1 MTTHIDAAK
10 DAGLRERTEKNAA
23 VGNKSE
29 DAAVIATPKKADA
42 AADIECLVAPT
53 SPTRLPPAFAKK
65 PFIALAGMIGA
76 GKTTLST
83 QLSKRL
89 GLPLF
94 EEPVASNTILA
105 DFYKDMAKH
114 GFHLQIH
121 LLNIR
126 FQQHQKVVWNDEG
139 GVSDRSIYEDCIFAK
154 LLMKSGMMSAKE
166 YNTYMSLFQNMS
178 KFLKQPTVIVY
189 LDVTPEKSVERIRRR
204 ARDMEKGIS
213 LEYLQGLYAGY
224 DEFIHEISKSVP
236 VIRVPWDEFQDV
248 DVIVDKLVSA
258 MERINNIITV

>member
-1 MTTHIDAAK
+1 MTTH
-10 DAGLRERTEKNAA
+10 
-23 VGNKSE
+23 
-29 DAAVIATPKKADA
+29 ADA
-42 AADIECLVAPT
+42 ASNDALKIRDINAAKAEKAEPKTPESETKASLALEPIPRT
-53 SPTRLPPAFAKK
+53 PTRVAPAFAKK

-76 GKTTLST
+76 GKTTLSA

-89 GLPLF
+89 DLPIF
-94 EEPVASNTILA
+94 EEPVASNTILS
-105 DFYKDMAKH
+105 DFYGDMAKH

-154 LLMKSGMMSAKE
+154 LLMKSGMMSPKE
-166 YNTYMSLFQNMS
+166 YETYMSLFQNMS

-189 LDVTPEKSVERIRRR
+189 LDVKPERSLERIKRRGR
-204 ARDMEKGIS
+204 EMETGIS

-224 DEFIHEISKSVP
+224 EEFIREVSKSVP
-236 VIRVPWDEFQDV
+236 VLRVPWDEFEDV
-248 DVIVDKLVSA
+248 DVIIDKLVTA
-258 MERINNIITV
+258 MEQINHVITV